1 MLKLFIGICVTGSL
15 IGFGMHLIAVC
26 VIQFIEY
33 LRIRQCG
40 LHICR
45 FCDVKNKCSWKSEW
59 EEIKKNRE

>member
-1 MLKLFIGICVTGSL
+1 MWKLFIGICVTGAL
-15 IGFGMHLIAVC
+15 VGFATYAIAIS
-26 VIQFIEY
+26 VIQLIEY

-59 EEIKKNRE
+59 EEIKRGRE

>member
-1 MLKLFIGICVTGSL
+1 MLKLFIAICGTGAL
-15 IGFGMHLIAVC
+15 FGFATYAIAVS
-26 VIQFIEY
+26 VIEFIEY

-59 EEIKKNRE
+59 EEIKRGRE